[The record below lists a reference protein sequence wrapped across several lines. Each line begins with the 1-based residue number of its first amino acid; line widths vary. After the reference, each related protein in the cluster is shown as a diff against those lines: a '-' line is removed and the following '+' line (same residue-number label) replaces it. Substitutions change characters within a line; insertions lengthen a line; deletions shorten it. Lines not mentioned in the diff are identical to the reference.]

1 MLSLAACTFIVT
13 AAAGIDDLGEAQLRE
28 MSKDALVEAILE
40 GRRTETERSDGG
52 EVQTERS
59 AAPAAAAEAAALP
72 GGSYRSSCYGC
83 TLVADVLSC
92 RCMGR
97 ADVLPAALP
106 PANNCSGGWHA
117 GAPAPTPGGYPT
129 PTVQPARYAL
139 SAPTTGAFAVLCT
152 DSGDQPAGARP
163 SPPLGSRTRLHAAH
177 DSLRWPG

>member
-1 MLSLAACTFIVT
+1 MLSLAACTFIIT

-28 MSKDALVEAILE
+28 MSKEALVEAILE
-40 GRRTETERSDGG
+40 GRLG
-52 EVQTERS
+52 TERS

-139 SAPTTGAFAVLCT
+139 SAPTAGAFAVLCT

-163 SPPLGSRTRLHAAH
+163 ARPR
-177 DSLRWPG
+177 